1 MCNLE
6 TLRYK
11 LDEALDHC
19 VHSGSKVVIQN
30 KHIKHPIGI
39 LTNVEYES
47 NKVIL
52 EYEPI

>member
-1 MCNLE
+1 MCDLE
-6 TLRYK
+6 TLRDK

-19 VHSGSKVVIQN
+19 VHGGSKVVIKN

-39 LTNVEYES
+39 LTDVIYEN

>member
-1 MCNLE
+1 MCDLE
-6 TLRYK
+6 TLIDK

-19 VHSGSKVVIQN
+19 VHSGSKVVIKN

-52 EYEPI
+52 EDEPI